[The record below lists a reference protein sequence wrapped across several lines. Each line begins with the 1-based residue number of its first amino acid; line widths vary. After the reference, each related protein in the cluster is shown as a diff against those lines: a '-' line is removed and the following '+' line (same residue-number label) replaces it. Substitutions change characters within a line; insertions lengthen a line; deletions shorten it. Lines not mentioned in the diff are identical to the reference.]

1 VTHCAPATVTIL
13 TSGIG
18 LGVYI
23 PALLIQTQLSAHG
36 LRADV
41 EVLETYYTPTRREAH
56 LAHKAAYHA
65 DFALAQMSN
74 RMARDVQDCLDGD
87 RIEALIQQWKDERR
101 SRFIV
106 WSGFWLPVIERYRKL
121 TGRSQLHVD
130 HCRIDAEISASFR
143 IYPDL
148 SPSGREI
155 WLWNWN
161 EKRIV
166 HEIPVSPDVPIPFR
180 DREDRL
186 VVHGGGWGIGSYQS
200 AASDLERTA
209 YALDRV
215 IQDPNEWQRS
225 RRRDR
230 AFTVD
235 PAWHPWTR
243 GAGGSHEFP
252 PMGEVVH
259 PNDITWTR
267 NPDFHAFYDVI
278 RRSKA
283 IVSKPGG
290 CTLIDS
296 LSSATPVVL
305 LEPYG
310 SAERSN
316 GRIWEHLG
324 FGISYSA
331 WRETGYDPS
340 VLEQLH
346 FNIMARTR
354 TSIDYPRA
362 LAEELLQEATP

>member
-1 VTHCAPATVTIL
+1 VTHRPPAVTIL

-23 PALLIQTQLSAHG
+23 PALLIQSQLRALG
-36 LRADV
+36 LAADV
-41 EVLETYYTPTRREAH
+41 EVLEGYYTSARRASH

-65 DFALAQMSN
+65 DFDLAKMSN
-74 RMARDVQDCLDGD
+74 RMARDVQDSFDGD
-87 RIEALIQQWKDERR
+87 RIEVLIQRWKDEGRN
-101 SRFIV
+101 RFIV
-106 WSGFWLPVIERYRKL
+106 WSGFWLPLIERYRQSAGV
-121 TGRSQLHVD
+121 GRLHVD

-148 SPSGREI
+148 ASAGREI

-166 HEIPVSPDVPIPFR
+166 HEIPVSLDLPIPFR

-200 AASDLERTA
+200 AAGELEQAA

-215 IQDPNEWQRS
+215 IHDPNEWHPS
-225 RRRDR
+225 RRDDR
-230 AFTVD
+230 SFRVD
-235 PAWHPWTR
+235 PAWHPWMR
-243 GAGGSHEFP
+243 GPGGSHEFP
-252 PMGEVVH
+252 PMVELAWAG
-259 PNDITWTR
+259 NA
-267 NPDFHAFYDVI
+267 DFHPFYNVI

-310 SAERSN
+310 SAERCN

-324 FGISYSA
+324 FGISYAA
-331 WRETGYDPS
+331 WRTTGYDLS

-346 FNIMARTR
+346 SNIMARTR

-362 LAEELLQEATP
+362 CAAELLQESTA